1 MNLNLRELE
10 IIHRLLQNRLNANYD
25 PEIEELSHKFNQ
37 EIRTETNRFNL
48 LSKLED
54 LGYEVEK
61 RYSIR

>member
-1 MNLNLRELE
+1 MNLNLKELE
-10 IIHRLLQNRLNANYD
+10 IIHRLLQNRLNADYD
-25 PEIEELSHKFNQ
+25 SEIEELSRKFKQ
-37 EIRTETNRFNL
+37 EIRTETNRFNQ